1 MNFLSYIQYNSYVIL
16 SYFFLS
22 LFVLFLGR
30 ITKKK
35 STYFFSS
42 SRGNPF
48 SPVTY
53 MRMFTHILGHEN
65 WSHFRNNFIY
75 ILLVGPMIEEKYGS
89 INLLKMILLTAF
101 ITGLINAILS
111 KNSSQGGS
119 GISFMTILLS
129 SLVNIQSGKI
139 PLTLILIFFFF
150 VASEIIDGIF
160 KKDNI
165 SHLSHLIG
173 AICGLIYGYY
183 LF

>member
-1 MNFLSYIQYNSYVIL
+1 
-16 SYFFLS
+16 
-22 LFVLFLGR
+22 
-30 ITKKK
+30 
-35 STYFFSS
+35 
-42 SRGNPF
+42 
-48 SPVTY
+48 
-53 MRMFTHILGHEN
+53 
-65 WSHFRNNFIY
+65 
-75 ILLVGPMIEEKYGS
+75 MIEEKYGS

-111 KNSSQGGS
+111 KNSIQGGS

-150 VASEIIDGIF
+150 VASEVIDGIF